1 MMSFAIDYK
10 EALKELTSD
19 MSNGL
24 RRFELE
30 ESEWKLAADITEYLK
45 DGTLF
50 FSRDSPNL
58 QKVIPAMDKI
68 DHYFT
73 TYLKNESLNVAIRAA
88 IISAKSTLNK
98 YYELTD
104 HAEVYRIAMVLDPH
118 YKLRYFQKAGW
129 DDEWIQTSR
138 QLVQEELKRSYW
150 YFLPLPCGDSDSDC
164 EYSDT
169 NVEGSEVTQ
178 MTAVS

>member
-1 MMSFAIDYK
+1 
-10 EALKELTSD
+10 

-30 ESEWKLAADITEYLK
+30 ESEWKLATDITEVLQYLK

-58 QKVIPAMDKI
+58 QKVIPAIDKI

-104 HAEVYRIAMVLDPH
+104 HA
-118 YKLRYFQKAGW
+118 
-129 DDEWIQTSR
+129 
-138 QLVQEELKRSYW
+138 
-150 YFLPLPCGDSDSDC
+150 
-164 EYSDT
+164 
-169 NVEGSEVTQ
+169 
-178 MTAVS
+178 